1 MSDTSFTNKDL
12 SDVFDAI
19 ADMME
24 ILGEDRFRIRAY
36 RRASEAL
43 QALQSPIAEYQARG
57 RLDQVAGLSKGMAE
71 KVGEL
76 FATGDVE
83 YLSRLKE
90 RMPIGVRELLRVP
103 HVGPRMAGRLYT
115 ELGIAGLADLQAAL
129 ASGRL
134 MQIKGIGERTI
145 AGIREGIAAV
155 ADREERTLLLHAWQL
170 GERLLRD
177 IADMATVAQVAWSGS
192 LRRGAPTVGDLDLV
206 VASPQPQRVLA
217 DIAGHDLLLRS
228 EMRAHQL
235 HAVLPNGMLLDV
247 VVVDPECWAS
257 TLLVTTGSHAHVAWL
272 QAQAAQ
278 RGWHLDQHGLRID
291 GTVQRFA
298 TEPEYYAALDMPWIA
313 PELREWHVGDV
324 AVQAQ
329 SDALVTV
336 ADIQADLHMHT
347 TWSDGSADIRTMAE
361 SARQRG
367 YRYAAIT
374 DHGALMGITNGLNT
388 KRLREQRREIDA
400 VNDSYRAAGIDFEV
414 LRGVEVDIL
423 VDGSLALP
431 NGVLHELDVV
441 IASPHVNLR
450 QTPEVATARLLR
462 AIAHPAVDIIGHPRG
477 RILGGRLGAPVDM
490 AQVIAAAVKHG
501 VALEVNSGPDR
512 LDIDGDVVRDVL
524 QAGGVISINSD
535 AHAPENHAWMHQGV
549 ATARRGGASAAQ
561 VINTWSLA
569 QLRTFLGRKRGP
581 AVE

>member
-1 MSDTSFTNKDL
+1 
-12 SDVFDAI
+12 
-19 ADMME
+19 
-24 ILGEDRFRIRAY
+24 
-36 RRASEAL
+36 
-43 QALQSPIAEYQARG
+43 
-57 RLDQVAGLSKGMAE
+57 
-71 KVGEL
+71 
-76 FATGDVE
+76 
-83 YLSRLKE
+83 
-90 RMPIGVRELLRVP
+90 
-103 HVGPRMAGRLYT
+103 MAGRLYT

-206 VASPQPQRVLA
+206 VASTQPQRVLA
-217 DIAGHDLLLRS
+217 DIAGHELLLRS

-324 AVQAQ
+324 AAQAQ